1 MADYNIYLTS
11 VGNDGQGNSSPT
23 TPWQLRGG
31 AGGSGGDSGDN
42 MGGGFDP
49 SNAVRR
55 GAAFLQNPDSMIG
68 SVLRTPIGKLGIA
81 SVIIG
86 AAINITD
93 KAVTM
98 YQSYSSS
105 ASGNYKYQIEYSN
118 FKQNLHNFMHPFSN
132 EVQRQMSA
140 LQIKKENLANE
151 QERLLLGG
159 SVLNAPYG
167 RYL

>member
-11 VGNDGQGNSSPT
+11 VGNNGQGNSSPT

-31 AGGSGGDSGDN
+31 VGGSGGDSGEN

-55 GAAFLQNPDSMIG
+55 GAAFLQNPDSLIG
-68 SVLRTPIGKLGIA
+68 SVLKTPIGKLGIA
-81 SVIIG
+81 AVVIG

-93 KAVTM
+93 KAITM
-98 YQSYSSS
+98 YQSYASP
-105 ASGNYKYQIEYSN
+105 ASGDYKFQIDYSN
-118 FKQNLHNFMHPFSN
+118 FKQSVHNFMHPFST
-132 EVQRQMSA
+132 EIQRQFNQ

-151 QERLLLGG
+151 QARLLLGG
-159 SVLNAPYG
+159 TYLNAPYG